1 MGPKMGPFRPPKK
14 DPFWRHIYMFY
25 ITNPPKRGSQEGSK
39 MDPPRG
45 PPRGVPRGPVR
56 GGKKCTFFWVFN
68 NSPSRD
74 SLGHFFAPP
83 GTAPLGQDGGST
95 VGSVLIPGVACPS
108 PMAGP
113 LGRRA
118 SGGTHR
124 PALRPMGGTCPPEEV
139 LPQGKDGSPRRTV
152 RLREGGSRLREPNVA
167 DDWSDRQGPE
177 VPRRAS

>member
-39 MDPPRG
+39 MDPPGG
-45 PPRGVPRGPVR
+45 PPRGVPRGPAR

-74 SLGHFFAPP
+74 SLGPFFPPPGQAGFGTVWRAPP
-83 GTAPLGQDGGST
+83 GGVFIAPY
-95 VGSVLIPGVACPS
+95 GVAVPW
-108 PMAGP
+108 AGA

-118 SGGTHR
+118 SDGTR
-124 PALRPMGGTCPPEEV
+124 
-139 LPQGKDGSPRRTV
+139 
-152 RLREGGSRLREPNVA
+152 
-167 DDWSDRQGPE
+167 
-177 VPRRAS
+177 